1 MAVARWLRSR
11 TVLGILATLWIALL
25 LGARFGGWDAAQTA
39 VTVLLLILGVMTAIV
54 FLHRWGDTQDAV
66 VDRDVA
72 RARMAK
78 EVDKILEEEEKSVSP
93 ESVPPPENRTPQ

>member
-1 MAVARWLRSR
+1 MTRWLKSR
-11 TVLGILATLWIALL
+11 TVIGVLAGLWIALL

-72 RARMAK
+72 RAQMAE
-78 EVDKILEEEEKSVSP
+78 EVDKILEEEEKTAAP
-93 ESVPPPENRTPQ
+93 ETVPSPENRTPQ